1 MNDSATRL
9 KYLSGFG
16 AHRESEAVEG
26 ALPVGQNSPQRPA
39 FGLYAEQL
47 SGSAFTAP
55 RSQNLRSWL
64 YRLRPAAMHAPF
76 APMPASAW
84 ATAGHAEAEATPD
97 RLRWMP
103 LAQPAP
109 GTDFL
114 DGLAAR
120 LMKQQTPLGAYLDP
134 IADKL
139 LVITSFIVLG
149 VIDGVPM
156 WLAIIVVSR
165 DVLIITGYGII
176 VFLTDERPEVNP
188 SLIGKWSTL
197 LQLFTLGVALALLHN
212 PKLMNPWMRDIF
224 IGSTAV
230 LTVLSGVQYI
240 YRGFL
245 WLQNKAPSISRIS

>member
-1 MNDSATRL
+1 MLNLPNFLTLIRILSIPFFL
-9 KYLSGFG
+9 IYLSY
-16 AHRESEAVEG
+16 HRYLEALIIFIIG
-26 ALPVGQNSPQRPA
+26 GI
-39 FGLYAEQL
+39 
-47 SGSAFTAP
+47 
-55 RSQNLRSWL
+55 
-64 YRLRPAAMHAPF
+64 
-76 APMPASAW
+76 
-84 ATAGHAEAEATPD
+84 
-97 RLRWMP
+97 
-103 LAQPAP
+103 
-109 GTDFL
+109 TDFL

-120 LMKQQTPLGAYLDP
+120 LMNQQTPLGAYLDP

-139 LVITSFIVLG
+139 LVITSYIVLG
-149 VIDGVPM
+149 LIGGVPM

-176 VFLTDERPEVNP
+176 VFLTDERPEVKP

-197 LQLFTLGVALALLHN
+197 LQLVTLGVALALLHN
-212 PKLMNPWMRDIF
+212 PKLMNPLMRDIL

>member
-1 MNDSATRL
+1 MLNLPNFLTLIRILSIPFFL
-9 KYLSGFG
+9 VYLSY
-16 AHRESEAVEG
+16 HRYLEALIIFIIGGV
-26 ALPVGQNSPQRPA
+26 
-39 FGLYAEQL
+39 
-47 SGSAFTAP
+47 
-55 RSQNLRSWL
+55 
-64 YRLRPAAMHAPF
+64 
-76 APMPASAW
+76 
-84 ATAGHAEAEATPD
+84 
-97 RLRWMP
+97 
-103 LAQPAP
+103 
-109 GTDFL
+109 TDFL

-149 VIDGVPM
+149 VIGGVPM

-176 VFLTDERPEVNP
+176 VFLTDERPEVRP
-188 SLIGKWSTL
+188 SLIGKLSTL

-212 PKLMNPWMRDIF
+212 PTLMNPWMRDLF

-230 LTVLSGVQYI
+230 ATVLSGVQYI

-245 WLQNKAPSISRIS
+245 WLQHKAPSISRIS

>member
-1 MNDSATRL
+1 MLNLPNFLTLIRILSIPFFL
-9 KYLSGFG
+9 VYLSY
-16 AHRESEAVEG
+16 HRYLEALIIFIIG
-26 ALPVGQNSPQRPA
+26 GI
-39 FGLYAEQL
+39 
-47 SGSAFTAP
+47 
-55 RSQNLRSWL
+55 
-64 YRLRPAAMHAPF
+64 
-76 APMPASAW
+76 
-84 ATAGHAEAEATPD
+84 
-97 RLRWMP
+97 
-103 LAQPAP
+103 
-109 GTDFL
+109 TDFL

-149 VIDGVPM
+149 LIGGVPM

-176 VFLTDERPEVNP
+176 VFLTDERPEVKP
-188 SLIGKWSTL
+188 SLIGKLSTL

-212 PKLMNPWMRDIF
+212 PMLMDLWMRDIF

-230 LTVLSGVQYI
+230 LTVVSGVQYI
-240 YRGFL
+240 YRGFV

>member
-1 MNDSATRL
+1 MLNLPNFLTLIRILSIPFFL
-9 KYLSGFG
+9 VYLSY
-16 AHRESEAVEG
+16 HRYLEALIIFIIG
-26 ALPVGQNSPQRPA
+26 GI
-39 FGLYAEQL
+39 
-47 SGSAFTAP
+47 
-55 RSQNLRSWL
+55 
-64 YRLRPAAMHAPF
+64 
-76 APMPASAW
+76 
-84 ATAGHAEAEATPD
+84 
-97 RLRWMP
+97 
-103 LAQPAP
+103 
-109 GTDFL
+109 TDFL

-149 VIDGVPM
+149 LIGGVPM

-176 VFLTDERPEVNP
+176 VFLTDERPEVKP

-197 LQLFTLGVALALLHN
+197 LQLLTLGVALALLHN
-212 PKLMNPWMRDIF
+212 SKLMNPLMRDIL